1 MYRTINV
8 HVDESSWPG
17 VGKIPSFPAA
27 FTAGTNS
34 FDLNINSMLLMI
46 GYLTT
51 PTSVTGVSLAEF
63 WAWVRYLAAITPHD
77 ADLRLT
83 RSYADLDAHQK
94 TILSDDFGMGVPM
107 VWLMKHLPLVEIV
120 DGRYFLQRY
129 AASHSAHQH
138 RTAKR
143 GPNKTPD
150 FVARDRNGN
159 WHIMECKGTQ
169 SGEAFRDRQIVSGI
183 SQKLSITFPP
193 GHTGQRL
200 VSGLSIGIED
210 GNPSHLRIIDPI
222 PDDPV
227 EIAESELEF
236 AKDAATRGVM
246 AKLLRS
252 TGFEIAAEAVA
263 APFGKPQAM
272 PPSTRK
278 ADKKRVE
285 YLADRDRRARE
296 ELLESTSR
304 RHLFDDRYRGREV
317 TFQLPRPIYTHDA
330 EISKITVKQGINL
343 DALDLLREQ
352 PTIETLVDP
361 SRNNWIDMMGTNIIH
376 DDERTATLQIGDI
389 FRSEL
394 ILE

>member
-1 MYRTINV
+1 MHRTISV
-8 HVDESSWPG
+8 HVDKSSWPG
-17 VGKIPSFPAA
+17 VGKIPSFPGA
-27 FTAGTNS
+27 FTAGTDS
-34 FDLNINSMLLMI
+34 FNLNINSMLLMI

-94 TILSDDFGMGVPM
+94 TILSDDFGMGVPI
-107 VWLMKHLPLVEIV
+107 VWLMKNLPLVEIV

-129 AASHSAHQH
+129 GATHGMYQH

-150 FVARDRNGN
+150 FVARGHDGK
-159 WHIMECKGTQ
+159 WHILECKGTQ
-169 SGEAFRDRQIVSGI
+169 SGEAFRDRQMASGI
-183 SQKLSITFPP
+183 SQKLSILFPP

-200 VSGLSIGIED
+200 VSGLSIGIEG
-210 GNPSHLRIIDPI
+210 GNPSHLGIIDPE
-222 PDDPV
+222 PEDPV
-227 EIAESELEF
+227 TISESELGY

-252 TGFEIAAEAVA
+252 TGFETAAEAIA

-272 PPSTRK
+272 PPSRKK
-278 ADKKRVE
+278 ADRERVDF
-285 YLADRDRRARE
+285 LANRDRRARE
-296 ELLESTSR
+296 ELRESASR
-304 RHLFDDRYRGREV
+304 HQLFGGRYRGREV
-317 TFQLPRPIYTHDA
+317 AFQLPRPIYDHETA
-330 EISKITVKQGINL
+330 ISKVTVRQGINM
-343 DALDLLREQ
+343 DALDSLREQ
-352 PTIETLVDP
+352 PTIETLVEP
-361 SRNNWIDMMGTNIIH
+361 SSNNWIDMMGTNVIH
-376 DDERTATLQIGDI
+376 DDEKSATLKIGNI
-389 FRSEL
+389 FTSEL

>member
-8 HVDESSWPG
+8 QVDKSTWPG
-17 VGKIPSFPAA
+17 PGQTPSFPTA
-27 FTAGTNS
+27 FTAGTSS

-63 WAWVRYLAAITPHD
+63 WAWVRYLAAITPRD
-77 ADLRLT
+77 SDLRLT

-129 AASHSAHQH
+129 GASHGAHQH
-138 RTAKR
+138 RTSKR

-150 FVARDRNGN
+150 FVARDNNGK
-159 WHIMECKGTQ
+159 WHIIECKGTQ
-169 SGEAFRDRQIVSGI
+169 SGEVFRNRQLDSGR
-183 SQKLSITFPP
+183 SQKLSIEFPL

-200 VSGLSIGIED
+200 VSGLSIGIEN
-210 GNPSHLRIIDPI
+210 GNPSHLRIIDPVT
-222 PDDPV
+222 DDPV
-227 EIAESELEF
+227 KITENELEF
-236 AKDAATRGVM
+236 AHDAATRGVM

-252 TGFEIAAEAVA
+252 TGFEIAAETVA

-272 PPSTRK
+272 PPSRKK
-278 ADKKRVE
+278 ADKDRVE
-285 YLADRDRRARE
+285 YLADRDSRARE
-296 ELLESTSR
+296 ELLDSGSR
-304 RHLFDDRYRGREV
+304 HKLFANRYSGREV
-317 TFQLPRPIYTHDA
+317 TFLLPRSIYIHSA
-330 EISKITVKQGINL
+330 AISKVTIRQGINL

-361 SRNNWIDMMGTNIIH
+361 ARNHWIEMIGTNIIQ
-376 DDERTATLQIGDI
+376 DDEKTATLQIGDI
-389 FRSEL
+389 FRAEL
-394 ILE
+394 TLE

>member
-1 MYRTINV
+1 MYRTIDV

-17 VGKIPSFPAA
+17 VGKTPSFPPA

-34 FDLNINSMLLMI
+34 FNLNINAMLLMI

-94 TILSDDFGMGVPM
+94 TILSDDFGMGVPI
-107 VWLMKHLPLVEIV
+107 VWLIKHLPLVEIV

-129 AASHSAHQH
+129 GARHGAHQH

-150 FVARDRNGN
+150 FVARDRDGN
-159 WHIMECKGTQ
+159 WHILECKGTQ
-169 SGEAFRDRQIVSGI
+169 SGEAFRNRQINSGV
-183 SQKLSITFPP
+183 SQKLSIIFPS

-210 GNPSHLRIIDPI
+210 GNSSHLRIIDPV

-227 EIAESELEF
+227 TIAESELEF
-236 AKDAATRGVM
+236 AQDAATRGVM

-252 TGFEIAAEAVA
+252 TGFEISAEAVA

-272 PPSTRK
+272 PPSKRK

-285 YLADRDRRARE
+285 YIADRDRRARE

-304 RHLFDDRYRGREV
+304 DHLFNGRYRGREV
-317 TFQLPRPIYTHDA
+317 TFQLPRPIYIRDVA
-330 EISKITVKQGINL
+330 ISKVTVRQGINL

-352 PTIETLVDP
+352 PTIDALVDP
-361 SRNNWIDMMGTNIIH
+361 SRNNWIDMMGTNIIS
-376 DDERTATLQIGDI
+376 DDEQAATLQIGDI
-389 FRSEL
+389 FRSEM

>member
-1 MYRTINV
+1 MYRTISV

-17 VGKIPSFPAA
+17 VGKVPSFPAA
-27 FTAGTNS
+27 FTAGTDS
-34 FDLNINSMLLMI
+34 FNLNINSMLLMI

-83 RSYADLDAHQK
+83 RSYADLDTHQK
-94 TILSDDFGMGVPM
+94 TILSDDFGMGVPI
-107 VWLMKHLPLVEIV
+107 VWLMKNLPLVKIV

-129 AASHSAHQH
+129 GATHGAHQH

-150 FVARDRNGN
+150 FVARGLDGK
-159 WHIMECKGTQ
+159 WHILECKGTQ
-169 SGEAFRDRQIVSGI
+169 SGDAFRNRQMASGI
-183 SQKLSITFPP
+183 SQKLSIRFPP
-193 GHTGQRL
+193 GHTGRRL

-210 GNPSHLRIIDPI
+210 GNPSHLGIIDPE
-222 PDDPV
+222 PEDPV
-227 EIAESELEF
+227 TIPEGGLIYAN
-236 AKDAATRGVM
+236 DAATRGVM

-252 TGFEIAAEAVA
+252 TGFETAAEAMA

-272 PPSTRK
+272 PPSRRK
-278 ADKKRVE
+278 ADRERVE
-285 YLADRDRRARE
+285 FLSNRDRRARE
-296 ELLESTSR
+296 ELRESTSR
-304 RHLFDDRYRGREV
+304 HHLFGGRYRGREV
-317 TFQLPRPIYTHDA
+317 TFQLPRPIYNYETP
-330 EISKITVKQGINL
+330 ISKITVRQGINV

-352 PTIETLVDP
+352 PTIDTLVEP
-361 SRNNWIDMMGTNIIH
+361 SSNHWIDMMGTNVIH
-376 DDERTATLQIGDI
+376 DDERSATLKIGNI
-389 FRSEL
+389 FTSEL

>member
-1 MYRTINV
+1 
-8 HVDESSWPG
+8 
-17 VGKIPSFPAA
+17 
-27 FTAGTNS
+27 
-34 FDLNINSMLLMI
+34 MLLMI

-77 ADLRLT
+77 PDLRLT

-107 VWLMKHLPLVEIV
+107 VWLMKNLPLAEIV
-120 DGRYFLQRY
+120 DGRYFVQRY
-129 AASHSAHQH
+129 GASHGAHQH

-143 GPNKTPD
+143 GPNKAPD
-150 FVARDRNGN
+150 FVARGPDGK

-169 SGEAFRDRQIVSGI
+169 SGEVFRDRQLDSGK

-193 GHTGQRL
+193 GYTGQRL
-200 VSGLSIGIED
+200 VSGLSIGIEAGD
-210 GNPSHLRIIDPI
+210 PSHLSIIDPL
-222 PDDPV
+222 PDDAIT
-227 EIAESELEF
+227 IAESELEF
-236 AKDAATRGVM
+236 ANDAATRGVM

-272 PPSTRK
+272 PPSTKK
-278 ADKKRVE
+278 ADKNRVDF
-285 YLADRDRRARE
+285 LADRDQRARE
-296 ELLESTSR
+296 ELWESTSR
-304 RHLFDDRYRGREV
+304 RLLFDGRYRGREV
-317 TFQLPRPIYTHDA
+317 AFQLPRPIFIQGAT
-330 EISKITVKQGINL
+330 ISKVIVRQGINI

-361 SRNNWIDMMGTNIIH
+361 SRNHWIDMMGTSIVH
-376 DDERTATLQIGDI
+376 DDENNATLQIGKI

>member
-8 HVDESSWPG
+8 RVDESSWPG
-17 VGKIPSFPAA
+17 VGEIPCFPAA
-27 FTAGTNS
+27 FTAGTSN

-63 WAWVRYLAAITPHD
+63 WAWVRYLAAITSRD

-107 VWLMKHLPLVEIV
+107 VWLMKHLSLVEIV

-129 AASHSAHQH
+129 GASHGAHQH

-150 FVARDRNGN
+150 FVARGDDGN

-169 SGEAFRDRQIVSGI
+169 SGEAFRDRQIDSGI
-183 SQKLSITFPP
+183 SQKLSIRFPS

-210 GNPSHLRIIDPI
+210 GNPSHLRIIDPV

-227 EIAESELEF
+227 TITESELEF

-252 TGFEIAAEAVA
+252 TGFEVAAEAVA

-272 PPSTRK
+272 PPSKRK

-304 RHLFDDRYRGREV
+304 RRLFNDRYRGREV
-317 TFQLPRPIYTHDA
+317 TFQLPRPIYIYDA
-330 EISKITVKQGINL
+330 AISKVTVRQGINL
-343 DALDLLREQ
+343 DALDLLRER

-361 SRNNWIDMMGTNIIH
+361 SHNHWIGMMGTNIIQ
-376 DDERTATLQIGDI
+376 DDEKTATLQIGDI

>member
-1 MYRTINV
+1 
-8 HVDESSWPG
+8 
-17 VGKIPSFPAA
+17 
-27 FTAGTNS
+27 
-34 FDLNINSMLLMI
+34 MLLMI

-51 PTSVTGVSLAEF
+51 PISVTGVSLAEF
-63 WAWVRYLAAITPHD
+63 WAWVRYLAAITPRD

-129 AASHSAHQH
+129 GASHGAHQH

-150 FVARDRNGN
+150 FVARDRDGN

-169 SGEAFRDRQIVSGI
+169 SGEAFRKRQIDSGR
-183 SQKLSITFPP
+183 SQKLSIMFPP

-210 GNPSHLRIIDPI
+210 GNPSHLRIIDPV
-222 PDDPV
+222 PDEPV
-227 EIAESELEF
+227 TIAESELEF
-236 AKDAATRGVM
+236 AKDAAIRGVM

-304 RHLFDDRYRGREV
+304 RHLFDGRYRGREV
-317 TFQLPRPIYTHDA
+317 TFQLPRSIYIHGA
-330 EISKITVKQGINL
+330 AISKVTVRQGINL

-352 PTIETLVDP
+352 PTIETLIDP
-361 SRNNWIDMMGTNIIH
+361 SRNHWIDMMGINTID
-376 DDERTATLQIGDI
+376 DDEKTATLQIGNI

>member
-1 MYRTINV
+1 
-8 HVDESSWPG
+8 
-17 VGKIPSFPAA
+17 
-27 FTAGTNS
+27 
-34 FDLNINSMLLMI
+34 MLLMI

-63 WAWVRYLAAITPHD
+63 WAWVRYLAAITSHD

-107 VWLMKHLPLVEIV
+107 VWLMQRLPLVEIV

-129 AASHSAHQH
+129 GASHGAHQH

-150 FVARDRNGN
+150 FVARDHGGN

-169 SGEAFRDRQIVSGI
+169 SGEIFRARQINSGI

-210 GNPSHLRIIDPI
+210 GNPSHLKIIDPEPEDSVI
-222 PDDPV
+222 IS
-227 EIAESELEF
+227 ENELEF

-252 TGFEIAAEAVA
+252 TGFEIAAEAIA
-263 APFGKPQAM
+263 SPFGKPQAM
-272 PPSTRK
+272 PPSRRK
-278 ADKKRVE
+278 ADKERVE

-296 ELLESTSR
+296 ELLAGPSR
-304 RHLFDDRYRGREV
+304 RRLFSGRYRGREV
-317 TFQLPRPIYTHDA
+317 HFELPRPIYIHDA
-330 EISKITVKQGINL
+330 AISKVTVRQGINL

-352 PTIETLVDP
+352 PTIDTLVDP
-361 SRNNWIDMMGTNIIH
+361 SRNSWIDMMGENFMY
-376 DDERTATLQIGDI
+376 DDEQTATLKIGEI

-394 ILE
+394 ILK

>member
-17 VGKIPSFPAA
+17 VGNIPSFPAA

-63 WAWVRYLAAITPHD
+63 WAWVRYLAAITPRD

-107 VWLMKHLPLVEIV
+107 VWLMKNLPLVEIV

-129 AASHSAHQH
+129 GANHGAHQH

-150 FVARDRNGN
+150 FVARGHDGN

-169 SGEAFRDRQIVSGI
+169 SGEAFRDRQIDSGI
-183 SQKLSITFPP
+183 SQKLSIMFPP

-210 GNPSHLRIIDPI
+210 GNPSHLRIIDPV
-222 PDDPV
+222 PEDPV
-227 EIAESELEF
+227 KITESELEF

-252 TGFEIAAEAVA
+252 TGFETAAEAVA

-272 PPSTRK
+272 PPSTK
-278 ADKKRVE
+278 KTDKKRIE
-285 YLADRDRRARE
+285 FLADRDRRARE

-304 RHLFDDRYRGREV
+304 RNLFDGRYRGREV
-317 TFQLPRPIYTHDA
+317 AFQLPRPIYIHGD
-330 EISKITVKQGINL
+330 KILKVIVRQGINM

-352 PTIETLVDP
+352 PTIETLIDP
-361 SRNNWIDMMGTNIIH
+361 SRNHWVDMMGTNIIH
-376 DDERTATLQIGDI
+376 DDEKNATLQIGNI

>member
-17 VGKIPSFPAA
+17 VGNIPSFPAA

-63 WAWVRYLAAITPHD
+63 WAWVRYLAAITPRD

-107 VWLMKHLPLVEIV
+107 VWLMKNLPLVEIV
-120 DGRYFLQRY
+120 DGSYFLQRY
-129 AASHSAHQH
+129 GANHGAHQH

-150 FVARDRNGN
+150 FVARGHDGN

-169 SGEAFRDRQIVSGI
+169 SGEAFRDRQIDSGI
-183 SQKLSITFPP
+183 SQKLSIMFPP

-210 GNPSHLRIIDPI
+210 GNPSHLRIIDPV
-222 PDDPV
+222 PEDPV
-227 EIAESELEF
+227 KITESELEF

-252 TGFEIAAEAVA
+252 TGFETAAEAVA

-272 PPSTRK
+272 PPSTK
-278 ADKKRVE
+278 KTDKKRIE
-285 YLADRDRRARE
+285 FLADRDRRARE

-304 RHLFDDRYRGREV
+304 RNLFDGRYRGREV
-317 TFQLPRPIYTHDA
+317 AFQLPRPIYIHGA
-330 EISKITVKQGINL
+330 KISKVIVRQGINM

-352 PTIETLVDP
+352 PTIETLIDP
-361 SRNNWIDMMGTNIIH
+361 SRNHWVDMMGTNIIH
-376 DDERTATLQIGDI
+376 DDEKNATLQIGNI

>member
-17 VGKIPSFPAA
+17 VGKIPRFPAA

-63 WAWVRYLAAITPHD
+63 WAWVRYLAAITPRD

-107 VWLMKHLPLVEIV
+107 VWLMKNLPLVNIV

-129 AASHSAHQH
+129 GANHGAHQH

-150 FVARDRNGN
+150 FVALGDDGN

-169 SGEAFRDRQIVSGI
+169 SGEAFRDRQIDSGI
-183 SQKLSITFPP
+183 SQKLSIMFPP

-210 GNPSHLRIIDPI
+210 GNPSHLRIIDPV
-222 PDDPV
+222 PEDPV
-227 EIAESELEF
+227 TITESELEF

-252 TGFEIAAEAVA
+252 TGFETAAEAVA

-272 PPSTRK
+272 PPSTK
-278 ADKKRVE
+278 KTDKKRVE
-285 YLADRDRRARE
+285 FLVDRNRRARE
-296 ELLESTSR
+296 ELLENTSR
-304 RHLFDDRYRGREV
+304 RHLFGGRYRGREV
-317 TFQLPRPIYTHDA
+317 AFQLPRPIYIHGA
-330 EISKITVKQGINL
+330 EISKVTVRQGINM

-352 PTIETLVDP
+352 PTIETLIDP
-361 SRNNWIDMMGTNIIH
+361 SRNHWVDMMGTNIIH
-376 DDERTATLQIGDI
+376 DDERTATLQIGNI

>member
-1 MYRTINV
+1 MYRTIDV
-8 HVDESSWPG
+8 HVDKSSWPG

-27 FTAGTNS
+27 FTAGSSS
-34 FDLNINSMLLMI
+34 FNLNINSMLLII

-63 WAWVRYLAAITPHD
+63 WAWVRYLAAITPRD
-77 ADLRLT
+77 RDLRLT

-107 VWLMKHLPLVEIV
+107 VWLMKNLPLVDIV

-129 AASHSAHQH
+129 GASHGAYQH

-150 FVARDRNGN
+150 FVVRGHDGK
-159 WHIMECKGTQ
+159 WHIIECKGTQ
-169 SGEAFRDRQIVSGI
+169 SGEAFRDSQIDSGI
-183 SQKLSITFPP
+183 SQKLSIKFPP

-210 GNPSHLRIIDPI
+210 GNPSHLKIIDPE
-222 PDDPV
+222 PEDPV
-227 EIAESELEF
+227 IITESDMEF
-236 AKDAATRGVM
+236 VKDAATRGVM

-252 TGFEIAAEAVA
+252 TGFETAAEAVA

-272 PPSTRK
+272 PPSTK
-278 ADKKRVE
+278 KTDKKRIE
-285 YLADRDRRARE
+285 FLADRDRRARE
-296 ELLESTSR
+296 ELKESTSR
-304 RHLFDDRYRGREV
+304 VRLFGGRYRGREV
-317 TFQLPRPIYTHDA
+317 TFQLPRPIYIYDDM
-330 EISKITVKQGINL
+330 ISKVTVRQGMNV
-343 DALDLLREQ
+343 DAIDLLREQ

-361 SRNNWIDMMGTNIIH
+361 SRNHWIDMMGTNIIQ
-376 DDERTATLQIGDI
+376 DDEQTATLQFGSI

-394 ILE
+394 ILN